1 MKDWLG
7 LTCSW
12 DHYTQS
18 ALHHLES
25 QPDALSNDAHVR
37 GTAAFQQ
44 LLDANEEIGNEIR
57 GLLSLRRTD
66 PRDDVITFF
75 ARYECEPPIPDDVLV
90 GMLQLLFEAGVGTTA
105 SLVSSAL
112 VYLAQHPNERKR
124 LIESPDL
131 WLTATEE
138 FLRFFTPAAS
148 NGRRMRTD
156 YVYEGCSMARNE
168 FVLLGWTSAN
178 RDEDVFSDPDTVILD
193 RSPNRHYAF
202 GMGIHR
208 CVGAHLARALF
219 VEEMSHV
226 LKRMPDY
233 EIIDPP
239 GPRRYP
245 NLAHFQGWASV
256 PVHFTPGPRRG
267 D

>member
-1 MKDWLG
+1 
-7 LTCSW
+7 
-12 DHYTQS
+12 
-18 ALHHLES
+18 
-25 QPDALSNDAHVR
+25 
-37 GTAAFQQ
+37 
-44 LLDANEEIGNEIR
+44 
-57 GLLSLRRTD
+57 
-66 PRDDVITFF
+66 VITFF

-112 VYLAQHPNERKR
+112 VYLARHPNERRR
-124 LIESPDL
+124 LIENPDL

-219 VEEMSHV
+219 VEEVSHV
-226 LKRMPDY
+226 LERMPDY

-256 PVHFTPGPRRG
+256 PVCFTPAPRRG